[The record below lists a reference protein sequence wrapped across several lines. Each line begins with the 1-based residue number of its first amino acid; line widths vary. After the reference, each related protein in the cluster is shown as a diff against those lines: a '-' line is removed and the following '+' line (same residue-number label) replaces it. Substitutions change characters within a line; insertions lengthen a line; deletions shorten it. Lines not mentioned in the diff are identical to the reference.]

1 MSVRYSDKNRIT
13 LFLILSHKFR
23 SYQIHIFSDL
33 GCLC

>member
-1 MSVRYSDKNRIT
+1 MFLFIIY
-13 LFLILSHKFR
+13 FLILSYKFR